1 MGLLYDTERVVV
13 RPGIQRPNGHTGK
26 IRKANLT
33 GSSRALD
40 CESCGL
46 YKNCLSPKMFPTGDG
61 QKGILIIAEAPG
73 RTEDEKGIQ
82 LIGEAGQL
90 LRRVLRDH
98 DVDLDRDCRKTNSLS
113 CRPEGNR
120 TPTSKEIAACRSRVW
135 EEIRSFQPKLIILL
149 GNAAVESFLGH
160 RWKKDL
166 GGINKWRGFAIPDRE
181 TRCWVVA
188 TFHPSFLLRSQ
199 GNPAVE
205 TVFRQDI
212 ELAMEYLDRPF
223 PEKDEEEKHISI
235 IQNSKQAVERLRDVF
250 KKAGKDH
257 GSLVAFDYETTGLK
271 PYNNGHRIVC
281 CGVAYNTLE
290 GSPFIDDR
298 AFVFEM
304 TDDSDLRLWWKR
316 ILMSEKIRKSAHN
329 LKFED
334 TWTNVILGHAVNGW
348 EWCSMQAAHVLD
360 NRSDV
365 TGLKFQAYVNF
376 GIVDYASEIDPFLR
390 SDDSSDNAFN
400 QIGKAPLRDLMRYCG
415 MDALFQL
422 RLARKQMKQMKM
434 IGGSNGGVY

>member
-1 MGLLYDTERVVV
+1 MFGLLYDSDRVAV
-13 RPGIQRPNGHTGK
+13 RPGVRRSNGGIGSVKTRGE
-26 IRKANLT
+26 ASN
-33 GSSRALD
+33 GSSRVLD
-40 CESCGL
+40 CQSCGL
-46 YKNCLSPKMFPTGDG
+46 YKSCHSPKMAPTGEG
-61 QKGILIIAEAPG
+61 RKRILVIAEAPG
-73 RTEDEKGIQ
+73 RIEDEKGIQ

-90 LRRVLRDH
+90 LRRVLRDY

-120 TPTSKEIAACRSRVW
+120 TPTSREIAACRSRVW
-135 EEIRSFQPKLIILL
+135 EEIRVFQPRLILLL

-181 TRCWVVA
+181 TKCWVMA
-188 TFHPSFLLRSQ
+188 TYHPSFLLRSQ
-199 GNPAVE
+199 GNSAVE

-212 ELAMEYLDRPF
+212 QLAMEYLDRPF
-223 PEKDEEEKHISI
+223 PEIDEEEKRISI
-235 IQNSKQAVERLRDVF
+235 IQDPKQAVERLKDVF

-281 CGVAYNTLE
+281 CGVAYNTRE
-290 GSPFIDDR
+290 GGPFLDDR

-304 TDDSDLRLWWKR
+304 VDDSDLRLWWKR
-316 ILMSEKIRKSAHN
+316 ILTSEKIRKTAAN
-329 LKFED
+329 IKFED
-334 TWTNVILGHAVNGW
+334 TWTNVILDHPVNGW

-376 GIVDYASEIDPFLR
+376 GVVDYASEIEPFLR

-400 QIGKAPLRDLMRYCG
+400 QIDRAPLRDLMQYCG
-415 MDALFQL
+415 MDALLQL
-422 RLARKQMKQMKM
+422 RLARKQMKMV
-434 IGGSNGGVY
+434 GAA